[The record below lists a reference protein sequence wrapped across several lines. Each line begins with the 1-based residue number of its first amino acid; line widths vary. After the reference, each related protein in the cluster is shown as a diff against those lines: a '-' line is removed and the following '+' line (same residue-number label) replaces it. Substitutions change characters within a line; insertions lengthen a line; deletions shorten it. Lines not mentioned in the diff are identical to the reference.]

1 MSTKVKNYSDI
12 IATDPAKSTSSRRI
26 SLANR
31 EGLPKGSLRGA
42 GVTSK
47 GKRRIMYFESGAEL
61 KAQLIL
67 QARPDVREIYE
78 QLPRVQYVDERG
90 KHRTHTFDI
99 LAHMTNG
106 ERIAIAVKPYEV
118 AKRKGFFEELAII
131 APQVPQEVADRVVLL
146 TDRQLRGPALFKA
159 ELIHAVRL
167 DEDPESDACVRAAL
181 DQVSGSLTIADL
193 VARSGNK
200 GRSFRAIVRFIAD
213 GMLEVCTAGRIDYCT
228 VVARATEG
236 VAA

>member
-1 MSTKVKNYSDI
+1 MSSAFNNDTDI
-12 IATDPAKSTSSRRI
+12 IATDPEKSGSSRRI

-78 QLPRVQYVDERG
+78 QLPRVKYVDEHG
-90 KHRTHTFDI
+90 KQRTHTFDI

-106 ERIAIAVKPYEV
+106 ERIAVAVKPYDV

-131 APQVPQEVADRVVLL
+131 APQIPQEVADRVVLL
-146 TDRQLRGPALFKA
+146 TDRQLRGPALFNA

-167 DEDPESDACVRAAL
+167 DEDPEADAGVRAAL
-181 DQVSGSLTIADL
+181 EQVSGWLTIADL
-193 VARSGNK
+193 VARSGKK

-213 GMLEVCTAGRIDYCT
+213 GILEMRTPGRIDYGT
-228 VVARATEG
+228 VVARTAEE

>member
-1 MSTKVKNYSDI
+1 MNTELNNDSNI
-12 IATDPAKSTSSRRI
+12 IATDPARSMSSRRI

-61 KAQLIL
+61 KAQLML
-67 QARPDVREIYE
+67 QARRDVREIFE
-78 QLPRVQYVDERG
+78 QLPRVKYIDERG
-90 KHRTHTFDI
+90 KERTHTFDI

-106 ERIAIAVKPYEV
+106 ERIAIAVKPYDI

-131 APQVPQEVADRVVLL
+131 APQVPREVADRVVLL
-146 TDRQLRGPALFKA
+146 TDRQLRGPGLFNA

-167 DEDPESDACVRAAL
+167 DADPEADAGVTAAL
-181 DQVSGSLTIADL
+181 DHVSGCLTIADL
-193 VARSGNK
+193 VVKSGMK

-213 GMLEVCTAGRIDYCT
+213 GVLEARTKGRIDYCT
-228 VVARATEG
+228 VVARETEG
-236 VAA
+236 AAA